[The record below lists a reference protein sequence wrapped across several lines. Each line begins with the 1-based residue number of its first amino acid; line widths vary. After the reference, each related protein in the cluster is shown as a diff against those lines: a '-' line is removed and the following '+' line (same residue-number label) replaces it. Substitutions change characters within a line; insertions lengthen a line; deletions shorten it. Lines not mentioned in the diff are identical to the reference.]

1 MGSGEKI
8 AGVDH
13 IAAMALKTFQS
24 GGDVWFNFERKDEIT
39 I

>member
-13 IAAMALKTFQS
+13 IAAMALKTL
-24 GGDVWFNFERKDEIT
+24 ERWRRLVQL
-39 I
+39 